1 MHRIVLFILLALLS
15 QAIKSQGFRV
25 RHYLPST
32 QTNLS
37 KAMFES
43 TPGNYITGGFV
54 VEMVNNVSCNRL
66 CLMGLGAQGQIVWI
80 KKYGNSKFEY
90 LNNNFISRCFYKK
103 NNNLYYAGC
112 VRDSL
117 DNQIGVLIKFDLN
130 GDTLWQKTYL
140 DPQED
145 VIPQM
150 VTASVDG
157 GFLMTGFF
165 QNWANNTNPCLLIKT
180 DANGNELWR
189 KKLSKVTPNTQD
201 GQAILQDVATKK
213 IVMVGYQY
221 IGNANSWFIHD
232 NVVITDSLGEQ
243 ATRFNYT
250 GFGGVLK
257 DVIQTSDQKI
267 VAVGYKYSPQ
277 TIGGNN
283 LGRAFAVKFDIN
295 NPSQPIWTVEHDKFT
310 LSNAFTCLVELT
322 NGDLLAAGALDTLQM
337 NNATPN
343 NLLRLTKIN
352 PNGNVTWNRYY
363 DYKVNAPTSDNVL
376 IVRSINLTN
385 DASAIAAIEVVNFP
399 APNPFFFVKFDSTG
413 CDSTLAYC
421 QAPTTTVT
429 GVYENKLKD
438 IKVDVFPNP
447 ASDYLMIDINNNS
460 GGEDYKLQLMDISG
474 RELKQILL
482 NPDHNSIDLKDLS
495 NGVYMLSLT
504 NNNKLIYTTRL
515 IKKE

>member
-1 MHRIVLFILLALLS
+1 
-15 QAIKSQGFRV
+15 
-25 RHYLPST
+25 
-32 QTNLS
+32 
-37 KAMFES
+37 MFES

-165 QNWANNTNPCLLIKT
+165 QNWTNNTNPCLLIKT

-232 NVVITDSLGEQ
+232 NVLITDSLGEQ

-295 NPSQPIWTVEHDKFT
+295 NPSQPIWTLEYDKLT
-310 LSNAFTCLVELT
+310 LANAFTCLVELQ
-322 NGDLLAAGALDTLQM
+322 NGDVLAGGGLDTMQV
-337 NNATPN
+337 N
-343 NLLRLTKIN
+343 NLNTNTFVRLTKIS
-352 PNGNVTWNRYY
+352 PNGTVSWNRNY
-363 DYKVNAPTSDNVL
+363 DYKINAPTSDNIL
-376 IVRSINLTN
+376 GLQSINLTN
-385 DASAIAAIEVVNFP
+385 DGSWIGAIECVNFP
-399 APNPFFFVKFDSTG
+399 SPNPFFFVKFDSTG

-421 QAPTTTVT
+421 QSQVVS
-429 GVYENKLKD
+429 GVYQNTLNDVRVE
-438 IKVDVFPNP
+438 VFPNP
-447 ASDYLMIDINNNS
+447 ASDRFTVAVNNS
-460 GGEDYKLQLMDISG
+460 TSEKGIELHVFDLSG
-474 RELKQILL
+474 REIKRLMLANEKEEVDI
-482 NPDHNSIDLKDLS
+482 SDLCQ
-495 NGVYMLSLT
+495 GVYILKLT
-504 NNNKLIYTTRL
+504 QNSKLVYTSKL
-515 IKKE
+515 VKQ